1 MTRTRRGLLLAT
13 ALLSCAVLTA
23 CGRKGDP
30 RPLTTLAAA
39 TAATAATVSPPTL
52 LLNPFPRTEMTLS

>member
-1 MTRTRRGLLLAT
+1 MTRPPRGLLVAT

-30 RPLTTLAAA
+30 RPVKLAAV
-39 TAATAATVSPPTL
+39 TAATAPPTA
-52 LLNPFPRTEMTLS
+52 LLNPFPQTEMTLS

>member
-1 MTRTRRGLLLAT
+1 MTRPRRGLLLAT
-13 ALLSCAVLTA
+13 ALLACAVLTA

-30 RPLTTLAAA
+30 RPVTTLA
-39 TAATAATVSPPTL
+39 AATVSPPTL

>member
-1 MTRTRRGLLLAT
+1 MTRPRRGLLLAT
-13 ALLSCAVLTA
+13 TLLSCAMLTA

-30 RPLTTLAAA
+30 RPVTTLAAV
-39 TAATAATVSPPTL
+39 TAATVSPPAL

>member
-30 RPLTTLAAA
+30 RPVTTLA
-39 TAATAATVSPPTL
+39 AATAATVSPPTL

>member
-1 MTRTRRGLLLAT
+1 MTQTRRGLLLAT

-30 RPLTTLAAA
+30 RPVTTLA
-39 TAATAATVSPPTL
+39 AATAATVSPPTL

>member
-13 ALLSCAVLTA
+13 ALFSCAVLTA

-30 RPLTTLAAA
+30 RPVTTLA
-39 TAATAATVSPPTL
+39 AATAATVSPPTL

>member
-1 MTRTRRGLLLAT
+1 VTRPRRGLLLAT

-30 RPLTTLAAA
+30 RLVTTLA
-39 TAATAATVSPPTL
+39 AATAATVSPPTL

>member
-1 MTRTRRGLLLAT
+1 MTRPLRGLLVAT

-30 RPLTTLAAA
+30 RPVTLATV
-39 TAATAATVSPPTL
+39 TAVTAPPTA
-52 LLNPFPRTEMTLS
+52 LLNPFSQTEMTLS

>member
-1 MTRTRRGLLLAT
+1 MTRPRRGLLLAT

-30 RPLTTLAAA
+30 RPVTTLAAA
-39 TAATAATVSPPTL
+39 TAATVSTPTP

>member
-1 MTRTRRGLLLAT
+1 MTRPRRGLLLAT
-13 ALLSCAVLTA
+13 ALLACAVLTA

-30 RPLTTLAAA
+30 RPVTTLA
-39 TAATAATVSPPTL
+39 AATAATVSPPTL

>member
-1 MTRTRRGLLLAT
+1 MTRTLRGLLLAT

-30 RPLTTLAAA
+30 RPVTLA
-39 TAATAATVSPPTL
+39 AATAATVSPPTV
-52 LLNPFPRTEMTLS
+52 LLNPFPQTEMTLS

>member
-1 MTRTRRGLLLAT
+1 MTRPPRGLLLAT

-30 RPLTTLAAA
+30 RPVTQAAV
-39 TAATAATVSPPTL
+39 TAATAPPTA
-52 LLNPFPRTEMTLS
+52 LLNPFSQTEMMLS

>member
-1 MTRTRRGLLLAT
+1 MTQTRRGLLLAT

-30 RPLTTLAAA
+30 RPVTTLAAA
-39 TAATAATVSPPTL
+39 TAATVSPPML

>member
-1 MTRTRRGLLLAT
+1 MTRPRRGLLLAT
-13 ALLSCAVLTA
+13 ALLCCAVLTA

-30 RPLTTLAAA
+30 RPVTTLAAV
-39 TAATAATVSPPTL
+39 TVSPPTL

>member
-1 MTRTRRGLLLAT
+1 MRTRHGLLLAT

-30 RPLTTLAAA
+30 RPVTTLA
-39 TAATAATVSPPTL
+39 AATAATVSPPTL
-52 LLNPFPRTEMTLS
+52 LLNPFPRSEMTLS

>member
-1 MTRTRRGLLLAT
+1 MTRPRRGLLLAT

-30 RPLTTLAAA
+30 RPVTTLAAA
-39 TAATAATVSPPTL
+39 TVSQPTL

>member
-13 ALLSCAVLTA
+13 ALLFCAVLTA

-30 RPLTTLAAA
+30 RPVTTLA
-39 TAATAATVSPPTL
+39 AATAATVSPPTL